1 MRRFRF
7 RQGEIS
13 RLGGIFW
20 RRSGPEARA
29 CWNEKAAYLNSL
41 HPDGVFVRVP
51 RGIKDFMTS
60 ALRSVT
66 AELTELAKCFR
77 SALLR
82 APSKGSNSCV
92 RSFGPE
98 RFIFRTQSFRSF
110 SISLL
115 LQEMIFGEGLRR
127 LKKSEVVYKRK
138 KTAVVHIRT
147 AKRLQDLFSVRGICP
162 VLIKERDLIYSMN
175 PKVFF
180 KNNTVG
186 FVVDDDPARRRWRV
200 KTAANLVIEI
210 NSIPCL
216 PTDLSYR
223 YSGSEISEYWPIRI
237 QLQGTKM
244 AMTFSR
250 VVCSVNN
257 EGTDSRIIQS

>member
-29 CWNEKAAYLNSL
+29 CWNERAAYLNSL

-51 RGIKDFMTS
+51 RGIKYFMTS
-60 ALRSVT
+60 AVWYVT

-98 RFIFRTQSFRSF
+98 RVIFRTQSFRTF

-115 LQEMIFGEGLRR
+115 LQEIIFGEDLCK
-127 LKKSEVVYKRK
+127 LIDSEIVYKRK
-138 KTAVVHIRT
+138 
-147 AKRLQDLFSVRGICP
+147 
-162 VLIKERDLIYSMN
+162 
-175 PKVFF
+175 
-180 KNNTVG
+180 NTV
-186 FVVDDDPARRRWRV
+186 VLHITLA
-200 KTAANLVIEI
+200 K
-210 NSIPCL
+210 
-216 PTDLSYR
+216 
-223 YSGSEISEYWPIRI
+223 
-237 QLQGTKM
+237 QLQY
-244 AMTFSR
+244 
-250 VVCSVNN
+250 
-257 EGTDSRIIQS
+257 